1 MENSNN
7 GTKYVSIILFSLV
20 VIAFV
25 IFYTM
30 VGKATNNID
39 DLESEKQQNEEQ
51 QSSYAEQASGLEESK
66 SSLENLVSSLNS
78 ELSVINKK
86 ISDIEKQIEDKNKEI
101 EDTKAEL
108 DEAKVME
115 QKQYDD
121 MKLRIRFMYEM
132 GNQSYFEIL
141 FSGDSIADRKSV
153 V

>member
-78 ELSVINKK
+78 E
-86 ISDIEKQIEDKNKEI
+86 
-101 EDTKAEL
+101 
-108 DEAKVME
+108 
-115 QKQYDD
+115 
-121 MKLRIRFMYEM
+121 
-132 GNQSYFEIL
+132 
-141 FSGDSIADRKSV
+141 
-153 V
+153 